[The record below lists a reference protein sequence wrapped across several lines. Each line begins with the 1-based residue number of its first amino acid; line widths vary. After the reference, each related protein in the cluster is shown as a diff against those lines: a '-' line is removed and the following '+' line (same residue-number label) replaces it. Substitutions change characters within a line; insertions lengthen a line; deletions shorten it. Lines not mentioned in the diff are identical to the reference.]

1 MNFPLTLSFKIL
13 AIATQIHVQDAGGST
28 LAYMKQKLLKLR
40 EDIDV
45 FADQSQSQLLYNIKA
60 DRVIDFSARYNFT
73 DASGKTIGS
82 IKRKGMRS
90 LWKANYEVADASGSQ
105 VMTINEENGWVKIW
119 DSLFGE
125 IPVIGMLSGYIF
137 HPAYLVTNAQGQQV
151 ARLVKQPAFFEGK
164 FELTPRDALRP
175 QDENLVLL
183 SLLTMTLLERSRG

>member
-13 AIATQIHVQDAGGST
+13 AIATQIHVQDATGGT

-73 DASGKTIGS
+73 DAGGRVIGS

-90 LWKANYEVADASGSQ
+90 LWKANYEVDDASGNR
-105 VMTINEENGWVKIW
+105 VMTINEENGWVKVW

-125 IPVIGMLSGYIF
+125 IPVVGMLSGYLF
-137 HPAYLVTNAQGQQV
+137 HPAYLVSDAQGQQV
-151 ARLVKQPAFFEGK
+151 ARLEKQPAFFEGK
-164 FELTPRDALRP
+164 FQLDSGPALMAG
-175 QDENLVLL
+175 DEPLMLL
-183 SLLTMTLLERSRG
+183 SLLTMTLLERARG